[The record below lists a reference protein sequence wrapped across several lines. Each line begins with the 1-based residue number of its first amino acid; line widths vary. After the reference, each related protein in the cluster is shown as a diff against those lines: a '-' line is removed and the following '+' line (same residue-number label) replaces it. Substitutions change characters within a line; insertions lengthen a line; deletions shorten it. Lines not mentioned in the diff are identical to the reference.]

1 MIIFAYLQTSMLW
14 VVNKQRKQWQ
24 KKQIKTIIIENCKSN
39 APPAATGGREQI
51 ATERTI

>member
-14 VVNKQRKQWQ
+14 VVNKQ
-24 KKQIKTIIIENCKSN
+24 SN